1 VAQQK
6 HLFQK
11 RTSEPSPARPQAAQD
26 EAIHRKSAGARSP
39 CAPGGERGRT
49 VAGTPPKI
57 GGVPA
62 TRNWGQPGTSSHYLD
77 PTAFADLFRHPNR
90 NRARIARGLHQ
101 IAHRIIRRFDG
112 PFDVLEDA
120 AANAVLLAI
129 LKLDRWD
136 KSRGS
141 PFLFFSGM
149 MWSDI
154 YDHLTVERRRRKRFP
169 DFGTIGAGAIDHG
182 GAPLTLRP
190 EDAREFRNEIRNRKR
205 MKCPMKSLAA

>member
-1 VAQQK
+1 MCSGR
-6 HLFQK
+6 
-11 RTSEPSPARPQAAQD
+11 RTGKNSCGAPPEFG
-26 EAIHRKSAGARSP
+26 GAR
-39 CAPGGERGRT
+39 CELR
-49 VAGTPPKI
+49 VASKSQTRNSQL
-57 GGVPA
+57 A
-62 TRNWGQPGTSSHYLD
+62 TRNSSSSHYLD
-77 PTAFADLFRHPNR
+77 PDAFADLFRHPDR
-90 NRARIARGLHQ
+90 NRRRIARGLHQ